1 MADLPLLIS
10 SIQANIGRRARMK
23 LIGWGLVALLVPSV
37 AWAQG
42 ATTHDR
48 AEHSTMH
55 AGMHAAASLPSEA
68 GQGAFAAIAE
78 IVLLLQADP
87 ETDWSKVDIGALREH
102 LVDMNELTLNAVAR
116 EEPIPGGLQIEITG
130 EGRTLRAIRNM
141 VPAHAAELA
150 KVEGWQVDAAAR
162 DGGARLTVTSA
173 DPRQEA
179 QIRGLGF
186 FGLMATGGHH
196 QMHHWAMATGRPMHG
211 D

>member
-1 MADLPLLIS
+1 
-10 SIQANIGRRARMK
+10 MK
-23 LIGWGLVALLVPSV
+23 LIGWGLVALLAPSV
-37 AWAQG
+37 ACAQG

-48 AEHSTMH
+48 AEHSAMH
-55 AGMHAAASLPSEA
+55 AGMHAEASLPTEA
-68 GQGAFAAIAE
+68 GQGVFAAIAE

-102 LVDMNELTLNAVAR
+102 LVDMNELTLNAVAL
-116 EEPIPGGLQIEITG
+116 EEPIPGGLRFEVTG
-130 EGRTLRAIRNM
+130 EGRTLQAIQNM

-150 KVEGWQVDAAAR
+150 KVEGWQVHAAAR

-186 FGLMATGGHH
+186 FGLMATGAHH
-196 QMHHWAMATGRPMHG
+196 QTHHWTMATGQPVHG
-211 D
+211 H

>member
-1 MADLPLLIS
+1 
-10 SIQANIGRRARMK
+10 MK
-23 LIGWGLVALLVPSV
+23 LIGWGLVALLAASA

-55 AGMHAAASLPSEA
+55 AGMHTAASLPNEA

-78 IVLLLQADP
+78 VVLLLQADP
-87 ETDWSKVDIGALREH
+87 ETDWSEVDVGALREH
-102 LVDMNELTLNAVAR
+102 LVDMNELTLNALAR
-116 EEPIPGGLQIEITG
+116 EEWIPGGLRIEVTG
-130 EGRTLRAIRNM
+130 EGRTLRAIQNM

-150 KVEGWQVDAAAR
+150 KVEGWQVEAAAR
-162 DGGARLTVTSA
+162 DGGATLTVTST

-186 FGLMATGGHH
+186 FGLMATGAHH
-196 QMHHWAMATGRPMHG
+196 QAHHWATATGQPVHE